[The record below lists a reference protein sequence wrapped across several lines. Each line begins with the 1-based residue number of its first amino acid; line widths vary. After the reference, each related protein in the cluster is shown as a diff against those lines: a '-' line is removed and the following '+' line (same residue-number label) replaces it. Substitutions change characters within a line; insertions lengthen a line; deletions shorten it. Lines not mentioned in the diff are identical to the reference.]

1 MMIGK
6 TRDLTRRALFSRLGS
21 LGIVGSAAPFA
32 LNLAAVGDAAAI
44 TSNDY
49 RALVCVF
56 LHGGNDQSSTLIP
69 YDSANY
75 DLYSAIRGGGAGQTA
90 GGIAYARA
98 DLANT
103 ALAPRVVQTLTDN
116 QQYALSPYL
125 TGLKGMWNLGRLA
138 VQLNV
143 GPLMQ
148 PTTISQYK
156 SSNRT
161 ANPLPPRLFSHNDQA
176 SVWQS
181 LAPEGS
187 TTGWA
192 GRMGDLAMAGNGNSL
207 MTCISAS
214 GNAVF
219 LSGESAVQYQIGATG
234 ALPVSGLKSPLF
246 GSSACTDALSSL
258 ISQPRANIYEE
269 EYAKVLRRSVAW
281 EGVVNDAVNPVSLS
295 TSFDLDGQANPLANQ
310 LKTVARLIG
319 ARHSLGVKRQV
330 FFVQLSGFDTHDHQ
344 NQDHPVVM
352 SRLNEALTAFY
363 TATVEMGVADQ
374 VTTFTASDF
383 GRTLS
388 SNGTGTDHGWGSHH
402 FVMGGAV
409 NGGQYYG
416 TAPQVSVT
424 SDDQVG
430 QGRLLPTTS
439 VDQYAATLAR
449 WFGVS
454 SSEIATI
461 FPNIGRFGT
470 ADLGFMA

>member
-6 TRDLTRRALFSRLGS
+6 TRDVTRRSLFSRLGN
-21 LGIVGSAAPFA
+21 LAIVGGAAPFA
-32 LNLAAVGDAAAI
+32 LNLAAMGEAAAF
-44 TSNDY
+44 TNSDY

-56 LHGGNDQSSTLIP
+56 LHGGNDQGSTLIP

-90 GGIAYARA
+90 GGIAYGRA

-103 ALAPRVVQTLTDN
+103 SLATRTPQTLTDD

-125 TGLKGMWNLGRLA
+125 TGLKGMWNLGRMA

-143 GPLMQ
+143 GPLIQ
-148 PTTISQYK
+148 PTTLSQYQ
-156 SSNRT
+156 STNRT
-161 ANPLPPRLFSHNDQA
+161 ANPLPPRLFSHNDQQ

-192 GRMGDLAMAGNGNSL
+192 GRMGDLALSGNGNSL

-219 LSGESAVQYQIGATG
+219 LSGDQAVQYQIGSSG
-234 ALPVSGLKSPLF
+234 ALPVNALKSHAF
-246 GSSACTDALSSL
+246 GSSGVTDALSSL
-258 ISQPRANIYEE
+258 ISQPRANIFEE

-281 EGVVNDAVNPVSLS
+281 EGSVNSALSPVSLS
-295 TSFDLDGQANPLANQ
+295 TSFDLDGQSNGLANQ

-319 ARHSLGVKRQV
+319 ARNALGVKRQV
-330 FFVQLSGFDTHDHQ
+330 FFVQLGGFDTHDHQ
-344 NQDHPVVM
+344 NQDHPVAM
-352 SRLNEALTAFY
+352 ARLNEALTAFY
-363 TATVEMGVADQ
+363 SATVEMGVADQ

-402 FVMGGAV
+402 FIVGGAV
-409 NGGQYYG
+409 NGGRYYG
-416 TAPQVSVT
+416 TAPQVSLT

-454 SSEIATI
+454 SSEISTI

-470 ADLGFMA
+470 SDLGFLA